1 MRDQSDPELN
11 GRSMV
16 ACVGELLWDLLP
28 SGQQLLGGA
37 PANVAYH
44 LSLLGM
50 DARLISRVGADDL
63 GAAALAE
70 LRRLGLSDA
79 AVQVDATLPTG
90 TAVATA
96 SGGAVHYEFATPAA
110 WDAIELHEIGVPYAI
125 VFGTLAQR
133 DIRSRRTLRT
143 LIRNASA
150 RVYDLNLRP
159 PHTPM
164 TTVSELLELA
174 TVVKMNEQEAASLA
188 AHLNSPSEPRL
199 LVDVLTSRFAL
210 QVVCITRG
218 ERGAC
223 LGTRGEWA
231 EIVAVPVDVVDTVG
245 AGDAFLAAI
254 VAGQLSGRSW
264 QETLRRANDLAA
276 RVASKAGAMPQLSI
290 S

>member
-1 MRDQSDPELN
+1 
-11 GRSMV
+11 MV

-28 SGQQLLGGA
+28 GGEQLLGGA

-70 LRRLGLSDA
+70 LRRLGLSDT
-79 AVQVDATLPTG
+79 AVQVDSSLPTG

-96 SGGAVHYEFATPAA
+96 SGAAVQYEFATPAA
-110 WDAIELHEIGVPYAI
+110 WDAIELRDIDVPYAV

-133 DIRSRRTLRT
+133 DVRSRRTLRT
-143 LIRNASA
+143 LIRNASE
-150 RVYDLNLRP
+150 RIYDLNLRP
-159 PHTPM
+159 PYTPM
-164 TTVSELLELA
+164 STVSELLDLA
-174 TVVKMNEQEAASLA
+174 TVVKMNEEEAASLA
-188 AHLNSPSEPRL
+188 AHLNIPRESRL
-199 LVDVLTSRFAL
+199 LVDVLTRRFAL
-210 QVVCITRG
+210 KVVCITRG

-223 LGTRGEWA
+223 LGTRDDWVEMA
-231 EIVAVPVDVVDTVG
+231 AVPVDVVDPVG

-264 QETLRRANDLAA
+264 HETLRKANDLAG
-276 RVASKAGAMPQLSI
+276 RVASKAGAMPQLESV